1 MKRVIFGFIT
11 ITALAVL
18 GFAPFANAQQGNHNK
33 QSTDIGYSLPAGK
46 KHSGNIYTSSRNI
59 QINGNI
65 EGSLYCAASSVLV
78 INGRVSGDVVCLASK
93 VIINGEI
100 GQDLR
105 IAGSDI
111 SLKGKV
117 NGDASIASL
126 DKVNLAPES
135 TISKDLQIYGSSTEI
150 SGEIGNNAYI
160 SSHNLKAG
168 NMVKIGGDL
177 SYSSVDEINFTNGQ
191 VKGKINYNQV
201 QNNDNAALSVIMI
214 MLMLLVLSMI
224 VVLVVP
230 SRVHRSSEIAKGN
243 FITVILAGV
252 ATVFLV
258 PIVAILLALSVIGIP
273 VAIVMGF
280 AYVIILIMSA
290 PFFVYLLGSIL
301 LSGVKNIPL
310 RMLGGVVF
318 FVALCMIP
326 FVNVVAILSSL
337 FIGTGIVIRLITD
350 GYKMP
355 RYTLNPPAPKPPMP
369 DALLDTSDNQD
380 TDITKNSSEAT
391 PKDAKPS
398 AKKKTPSKSSVKLS
412 KKESE

>member
-18 GFAPFANAQQGNHNK
+18 GFAPFANAQQGNYNK

-191 VKGKINYNQV
+191 VKGKIN
-201 QNNDNAALSVIMI
+201 
-214 MLMLLVLSMI
+214 
-224 VVLVVP
+224 
-230 SRVHRSSEIAKGN
+230 SSTE
-243 FITVILAGV
+243 
-252 ATVFLV
+252 
-258 PIVAILLALSVIGIP
+258 
-273 VAIVMGF
+273 
-280 AYVIILIMSA
+280 
-290 PFFVYLLGSIL
+290 
-301 LSGVKNIPL
+301 
-310 RMLGGVVF
+310 
-318 FVALCMIP
+318 
-326 FVNVVAILSSL
+326 
-337 FIGTGIVIRLITD
+337 
-350 GYKMP
+350 
-355 RYTLNPPAPKPPMP
+355 
-369 DALLDTSDNQD
+369 
-380 TDITKNSSEAT
+380 
-391 PKDAKPS
+391 
-398 AKKKTPSKSSVKLS
+398 
-412 KKESE
+412 

>member
-177 SYSSVDEINFTNGQ
+177 SYSSVDEINFANGQ

-230 SRVHRSSEIAKGN
+230 
-243 FITVILAGV
+243 GV

-326 FVNVVAILSSL
+326 FVNIVAILSSL
-337 FIGTGIVIRLITD
+337 FIGTGIAIRLITD

-398 AKKKTPSKSSVKLS
+398 AKKKTPSKSSVKSS

>member
-1 MKRVIFGFIT
+1 
-11 ITALAVL
+11 
-18 GFAPFANAQQGNHNK
+18 
-33 QSTDIGYSLPAGK
+33 
-46 KHSGNIYTSSRNI
+46 
-59 QINGNI
+59 
-65 EGSLYCAASSVLV
+65 
-78 INGRVSGDVVCLASK
+78 
-93 VIINGEI
+93 
-100 GQDLR
+100 
-105 IAGSDI
+105 
-111 SLKGKV
+111 
-117 NGDASIASL
+117 
-126 DKVNLAPES
+126 
-135 TISKDLQIYGSSTEI
+135 
-150 SGEIGNNAYI
+150 
-160 SSHNLKAG
+160 
-168 NMVKIGGDL
+168 MVKIGGDL
-177 SYSSVDEINFTNGQ
+177 SYSSVDEINFANGQ

-398 AKKKTPSKSSVKLS
+398 AKKKTPSKSSVKSS

>member
-18 GFAPFANAQQGNHNK
+18 GFAPFANAQQGNYNK

-111 SLKGKV
+111 SL

-135 TISKDLQIYGSSTEI
+135 TISKDLQIYGSNTEI

-177 SYSSVDEINFTNGQ
+177 SYSSADEINFANGQ

-230 SRVHRSSEIAKGN
+230 GRVHRSSEIAKGN

-326 FVNVVAILSSL
+326 LVNVVAILSSL

-369 DALLDTSDNQD
+369 DALLDTSGNQD

-391 PKDAKPS
+391 PKDVKPS
-398 AKKKTPSKSSVKLS
+398 AKKKTPSKSSVKSS

>member
-177 SYSSVDEINFTNGQ
+177 TNGQ

-326 FVNVVAILSSL
+326 FVNIVAILSSL
-337 FIGTGIVIRLITD
+337 FIGTGIAIRLITD

-369 DALLDTSDNQD
+369 DALLDKSDNQD
-380 TDITKNSSEAT
+380 TDITKNSSEST
-391 PKDAKPS
+391 SKIAKPS
-398 AKKKTPSKSSVKLS
+398 AKKKTPSKSSIKSS

>member
-177 SYSSVDEINFTNGQ
+177 SYSSVDEINFANGQ

-224 VVLVVP
+224 IVLVVP
-230 SRVHRSSEIAKGN
+230 GRVHRSSEIAKGN

-258 PIVAILLALSVIGIP
+258 PIVAILLTLSVIGIP

-337 FIGTGIVIRLITD
+337 FIGTGIVIRLVTD

-398 AKKKTPSKSSVKLS
+398 AKKKTPSKSSVKSS